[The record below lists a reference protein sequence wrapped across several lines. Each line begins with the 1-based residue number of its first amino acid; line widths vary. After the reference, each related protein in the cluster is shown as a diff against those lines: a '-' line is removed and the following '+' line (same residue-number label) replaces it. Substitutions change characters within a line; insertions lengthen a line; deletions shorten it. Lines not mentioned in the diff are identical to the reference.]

1 MIKMNKLDLTGKIA
15 VVTGASGGIGKSIAI
30 TLASAGASVAVHYGR
45 NKNAA
50 DEVVNTITANKGKA
64 IAFSADISDPAA
76 VEEMFKNIDSS
87 LGIVDILVNSTG
99 IDGVRALLGNDEI
112 ENWKKVISVNLYGPY
127 FCSRLAVQRML
138 KKNSGVIINIT
149 SDHVNIPWEGYSAYC
164 SAKAGL
170 DMMAKTLAQETANK
184 GIRVISIAPGAI
196 KTAINKSVWEN
207 PDTLKDL
214 DQKIAMGFA
223 GDADDVAN
231 AVLFAAS
238 DMAKYITGTTIVV
251 DGGMLLYPDFRHGG

>member
-1 MIKMNKLDLTGKIA
+1 MGKIDLTGKVAI
-15 VVTGASGGIGKSIAI
+15 VTGASGGIGKAIAI
-30 TLASAGASVAVHYGR
+30 SLASAGASVAVHFGR

-50 DEVVNTITANKGKA
+50 DEVVDKIVAAKGKA
-64 IAFSADISDPAA
+64 IAVSADMADPSA
-76 VEEMFKNIDSS
+76 VEEMFRKVDSS
-87 LGIVDILVNSTG
+87 LGTVDILVNSAG
-99 IDGVRALLGNDEI
+99 IDGARAMLGDDDI
-112 ENWKKVISVNLYGPY
+112 ENWKKVISINLYGPY
-127 FCSRLAVQRML
+127 FCSRMAIQRMK
-138 KKNSGVIINIT
+138 KKNKGVIINIT

-164 SAKAGL
+164 SSKAGL
-170 DMMAKTLAQETANK
+170 DMMAKTLAQETATM

-214 DQKIAMGFA
+214 DEKIAMGFP
-223 GDADDVAN
+223 GDAEDVAD

-251 DGGMLLYPDFRHGG
+251 DGGMLIYPDFRHGG

>member
-1 MIKMNKLDLTGKIA
+1 MGKIDLTGKVAI
-15 VVTGASGGIGKSIAI
+15 VTGASGGIGKAIAI
-30 TLASAGASVAVHYGR
+30 SLASAGASVAVHFGR

-50 DEVVNTITANKGKA
+50 DEVVDKIVAAKGKA
-64 IAFSADISDPAA
+64 IAVSADMADPAA
-76 VEEMFKNIDSS
+76 VEEMFRKVDSS
-87 LGIVDILVNSTG
+87 LGTVDILVNSAG
-99 IDGVRALLGNDEI
+99 IDGVRAMLGDDDI

-127 FCSRLAVQRML
+127 FCSRMAIQRMK
-138 KKNSGVIINIT
+138 KKNKGVIINIT
-149 SDHVNIPWEGYSAYC
+149 SDHVNIPWLGYSAYC
-164 SAKAGL
+164 SSKAGL
-170 DMMAKTLAQETANK
+170 DMMAKTLAQETATM

-214 DQKIAMGFA
+214 DEKIAMGFP
-223 GDADDVAN
+223 GDAEDVAD

-251 DGGMLLYPDFRHGG
+251 DGGMLIYPDFRHGG

>member
-1 MIKMNKLDLTGKIA
+1 MGKIDLTGKVAI
-15 VVTGASGGIGKSIAI
+15 VTGASGGIGKAIAI
-30 TLASAGASVAVHYGR
+30 SLASAGASVAVHFGR

-50 DEVVNTITANKGKA
+50 DEVVDKIVAAKGKA
-64 IAFSADISDPAA
+64 IAVSADMADPAA
-76 VEEMFKNIDSS
+76 VEEMFRKVDSS
-87 LGIVDILVNSTG
+87 LGTVDILVNSAG
-99 IDGVRALLGNDEI
+99 IDGVRAMLGEDDI

-127 FCSRLAVQRML
+127 FCSRMAIQRMK
-138 KKNSGVIINIT
+138 KKNKGVIINIT
-149 SDHVNIPWEGYSAYC
+149 SDHVNIPWQGYSAYC
-164 SAKAGL
+164 SSKAGL
-170 DMMAKTLAQETANK
+170 DMMAKTLAQETATM

-214 DQKIAMGFA
+214 DEKIAMGFP
-223 GDADDVAN
+223 GDAEDVAD

-251 DGGMLLYPDFRHGG
+251 DGGMLIYPDFRHGG

>member
-1 MIKMNKLDLTGKIA
+1 MGKIDLTGKVAI
-15 VVTGASGGIGKSIAI
+15 VTGASGGIGKAIAI
-30 TLASAGASVAVHYGR
+30 SLASAGASVAVHFGR

-50 DEVVNTITANKGKA
+50 DEVVDKIVAAKGKA
-64 IAFSADISDPAA
+64 IAVSADMADPAA
-76 VEEMFKNIDSS
+76 VEEMFRKVDSS
-87 LGIVDILVNSTG
+87 LGTVDILVNSAG
-99 IDGVRALLGNDEI
+99 IDGVRAMLGDDDI

-127 FCSRLAVQRML
+127 FCSRMAIQRMK
-138 KKNSGVIINIT
+138 KKNKGVIINIT
-149 SDHVNIPWEGYSAYC
+149 SDHVNIPWQGYSAYC
-164 SAKAGL
+164 SSKAGL
-170 DMMAKTLAQETANK
+170 DMMAKTLAQETATM

-214 DQKIAMGFA
+214 DEKIAMGFP
-223 GDADDVAN
+223 GDAEDVAD

-251 DGGMLLYPDFRHGG
+251 DGGMLIYPDFRHGG

>member
-1 MIKMNKLDLTGKIA
+1 MGKIDLTGKIA
-15 VVTGASGGIGKSIAI
+15 IVTGASGGIGKAIAI
-30 TLASAGASVAVHYGR
+30 SLASAGASVAVHFGR

-50 DEVVNTITANKGKA
+50 DEVVNKIVAANGKA
-64 IAFSADISDPAA
+64 IAVSADMADPSA
-76 VEEMFKNIDSS
+76 VEEMFRKVDSS
-87 LGIVDILVNSTG
+87 LGTVDILVNSAG
-99 IDGVRALLGNDEI
+99 IDGARAMLGDDDI
-112 ENWKKVISVNLYGPY
+112 ENWKKVISINLYGPY
-127 FCSRLAVQRML
+127 FCSRMAIQRMK
-138 KKNSGVIINIT
+138 KKNKGVIINIT

-164 SAKAGL
+164 SSKAGL
-170 DMMAKTLAQETANK
+170 DMMAKTLAQETATM

-214 DQKIAMGFA
+214 NGKIAMGFP
-223 GDADDVAN
+223 GDAEDVAD

-251 DGGMLLYPDFRHGG
+251 DGGMLIYPDFRHGG